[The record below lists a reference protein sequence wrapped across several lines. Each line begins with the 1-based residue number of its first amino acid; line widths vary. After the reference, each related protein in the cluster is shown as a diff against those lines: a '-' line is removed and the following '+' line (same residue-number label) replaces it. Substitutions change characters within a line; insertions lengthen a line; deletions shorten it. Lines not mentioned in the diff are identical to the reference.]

1 MTTPPRR
8 QKTSWVE
15 DARGGIRSIGL
26 EAVIVVV
33 LGLLAVLIA
42 WVAVTVV

>member
-8 QKTSWVE
+8 RKTSWTD

-26 EAVIVVV
+26 EAVIVVA
-33 LGLLAVLIA
+33 LGVIAVLIA